1 MKLSDKLKF
10 QPINGHPSGL
20 KIKGETSVR
29 KKILWAVSVF
39 IIAIVLTI
47 IGVIFWYNS
56 QLAPVGGD
64 LNQKVKIKV
73 TSGSTSS
80 QIANEL
86 QKQKIIRNSFVFEI
100 YVRLSGNNSK
110 LQAGVYRLS
119 PAESTQQI
127 IKHFTNGSV
136 DKFNI
141 TFLPGATLADAVKV
155 FKKASYS
162 DQEITDALKIK
173 YDSPL
178 FDGKPASADLEGYI
192 YGETYNFNIGAT
204 VEDILNGIFD
214 EFYSKVKENNLISG
228 FAKHN
233 LNLYQGITLAS
244 IIQREVIGEK
254 DQKQAAQVFYSRLEQ
269 GMPLGSDV
277 TYQYIADKLGVER
290 DPNLDNP
297 YNTRR
302 FTGLP
307 PGPISNPGLTALKA
321 VAQPASGNYLY
332 FLSGDDDVTYFART
346 LAEHEANIANHCKI
360 KCSTP

>member
-1 MKLSDKLKF
+1 MKISDKINF
-10 QPINGHPSGL
+10 QAIQDYLNGL
-20 KIKGETSVR
+20 KIKNKTSIR
-29 KKILWAVSVF
+29 KKIFWAVGIF
-39 IIAIVLTI
+39 FAIVISI
-47 IGVIFWYNS
+47 IVGIVIWYNS

-64 LNQKVKIKV
+64 LNDKIKITV
-73 TSGSTSS
+73 TTGSTSS
-80 QIANEL
+80 QIAKEL
-86 QKQKIIRNSFVFEI
+86 EKQKIIRSSFAFEM

-119 PAESTQQI
+119 PAESTRQI
-127 IKHFTNGSV
+127 VEHFTNGSV

-141 TFLPGATLADAVKV
+141 TFLPGATLADAIKV
-155 FKKASYS
+155 LKKASYS
-162 DQEITDALKIK
+162 DQEITDALNIK

-214 EFYSKVKENNLISG
+214 EFYSKVKENNLVSN
-228 FAKHN
+228 FTKHD
-233 LNLYQGITLAS
+233 LNLYQAITLAS
-244 IIQREVIGEK
+244 IVEREVITEK

-269 GMPLGSDV
+269 GMQLGSDV
-277 TYQYIADKLGVER
+277 TYQYIADKLGLER

-302 FTGLP
+302 FVGLP
-307 PGPISNPGLTALKA
+307 PGPISNPGLMALKA
-321 VAQPASGNYLY
+321 VANPASGDYIY

-346 LAEHEANIANHCKI
+346 LAEHESNIVNHCKI